1 MADFIRSVVFD
12 AAVLGAACRLPGAA
26 SLADLWRVLIEER
39 NTVRDAPVGRWPV
52 ERFLHPDQD
61 RDGFAYT
68 FAGGYIDD
76 PFAFDPAPF
85 GISPREAQQVDPQ
98 QRVLL
103 EVVREAFDD
112 AGIPASELAGRNVG
126 VYVGASTVDYQT
138 GTSLDLAAM
147 QSHFMTGNSLSI
159 LANRISYVFNLKGP
173 SFTVDTACSSSLV
186 ALTQAM
192 TALESGSIDMAVV
205 AGVNLLLSPA
215 PFIGFSRARMLSP
228 TGRCRP
234 FSADGDGYVRAEG
247 AVAIILQRLDR
258 RGTNPL
264 RCVIQAAGTNSDGR
278 TDGIAMPS
286 VEGQRILLD
295 SIYRQSGI
303 DPEQLAFIEAH
314 GTGTAVGDPAEAMAI
329 GKALG
334 IHRRE
339 PLPIGSVKSNIG
351 HLESASGL
359 ASFAKVL
366 LALEH
371 RVLPRSL
378 FLERLNPN
386 IDFDGLNLSASSSTR
401 ELGAGSDPLT
411 AGICNYGFGGTN
423 AHVILR
429 EASEA
434 ERIAQTTSGRPARLL
449 LVSAASAGALR
460 DFAPCI
466 AETIQSAPGG
476 AGAVAAT
483 LAGRRERMAHR
494 LAIPIADDGQVLDAL
509 ARFTGGLS
517 EAEDLTGGLAP
528 SEAPPLVFVYS
539 GNGSQFAGMGRGAYA
554 ANTAFRRHFDAL
566 DALFSPIAGWSLREA
581 LVAVDLEERLAA
593 TSVSQPLIFA
603 IQSAL
608 TAALRALDFEPI
620 AVLGHSVGEVAAAEA
635 CGALSLGDA
644 VLLIHHR
651 SKHQEAVRG
660 QGRMMVVAQGEAGVL
675 DLLEDPRFVR
685 IAVAAINSPT
695 STTVSGPTDDL
706 KMLATTC
713 RRRRIATVSLD
724 IDYPFHTAALDG
736 VRDGMRHDLGVIK
749 PVRGATPFISTVGG
763 EVIAGD
769 RLDAD
774 HWWRN
779 IRHPVRFAEAVRCA
793 ARAGGRLFVEI
804 GARPILTGAM
814 TETLREASLPGEV
827 VYSLD
832 RKDTATL
839 DPVLQLAARLVARG
853 ARGNDEQLFGE
864 ATATPLPAYPW
875 QHQDFSLPC
884 TAEGFN
890 IYGRMANGAPRHP
903 LIGARLADGSPEWRT
918 LLDAAIVPYLADHVL
933 DGEIVVP
940 GTALIEMALAAGRD
954 LFGTGALEL
963 DEFDIFKAL
972 TLPGDAMREISLRY
986 LEGTSQIEIWSRPRF
1001 ASEEWLLH
1009 ARGWI
1014 GKARGTAG
1022 AAVSPPIPDGLRH
1035 ATQAEIYAEARRAAL
1050 DYGPY
1055 FRLALD
1061 CRYDAVTT
1069 DAALAPP
1076 AGGLGAFRDLHV
1088 LHPASFDASFHGL
1101 LVSRPQKDGETKVHL
1116 PVRFRSVRVWKQ
1128 GAIIRHATI
1137 TLTFET
1143 ERTKT
1148 VAMTMFDAAGEIV
1161 AEVEAAVLAAM
1172 VLSRAGVTDR
1182 TFHTRLLPM
1191 PTGSSRVACG
1201 ALLAPLPE
1209 SRAEEPEAWLVARAF
1224 SVALAHETLSG
1235 LASPVLDPAKLIAE
1249 ERVAE
1254 SAAPLLHCLIDL
1266 MVSHGHAVP
1275 EGSGWRIA
1283 GKTGL
1288 PGSRALLASLISDYP
1303 EANVEIRLA
1312 ARALGAI
1319 PARLAHGRE
1328 AQVPRWLVEQAE
1340 TEALVHAGALAA
1352 LSAALD
1358 AALTQRG
1365 EGLRVLVI
1373 PPWNSGL
1380 MRLLRPL
1387 LRSNAIELALAGD
1400 DRRAYDAWRDR
1411 MPLET
1416 ATEFIDLTASDTR
1429 AERRFDVLVAVAS
1442 APLDADGAKALDHAR
1457 SWMLDGATILVA
1469 QPATDR
1475 HFDVLCGAWPAWF
1488 ERSGIPGFAIGPLP
1502 SVGESL
1508 SALQRAGFSNCL
1520 AHPASDGMGHV
1531 LVATVRAEEVIPA
1544 NFTSPMLF
1552 MGSDASPLGEALN
1565 DIRTIELVTADCD
1578 SLLMALAARP
1588 TGDVVDIVVAPTL
1601 AGPHD
1606 SERASD
1612 AVMRFRSLLE
1622 TAAGSGK
1629 PMRCWVL
1636 TRDVWGAAPDPV
1648 DAAIWGFLRVATNEF
1663 AEVGLH
1669 LIDIAPGISDTE
1681 AARRIVA
1688 LQARDTEETEIRLLP
1703 DGDHGLRVRRGLPV
1717 PVPPDAR
1724 RTVLRFEQPGRL
1736 DRFQWVRDEQPA
1748 PGPGEVEV
1756 AVAATGLNF
1765 RDILVGMGML
1775 DDDLL
1780 GAGLTGAALGFEC
1793 SGVVTAVGKGVDAL
1807 APGDRVAGFAKDAFA
1822 SHLVAPAWHFIKVPE
1837 GIALDAAASIPV
1849 AFTTA
1854 WFALVE
1860 RARLSA
1866 KDTVLIHGG
1875 AGGVGLAAIQI
1886 AKLTGAT
1893 VIATAGS
1900 PDKREIARLAGADA
1914 VFDSRS
1920 DRFVDDIRAAFG
1932 GVDVVLNS
1940 LAGPLMQASLDL
1952 VKPFGRFIELGKRDF
1967 LDNTHIGLR
1976 PFVRNLTYSGADL
1989 DELMAHEPESVR
2001 TMMAT
2006 LTGHFID
2013 GRLRPLPF
2021 RTYGAEEIET
2031 AFRAMQAAEHIG
2043 KIIVTPPLQAGEPS
2057 GRVMFTARP
2066 GVHLVVG
2073 GTSGLGFATARW
2085 LARKGATTLVLASR
2099 RGAVEEGL
2107 QVEVDAMRAEG
2118 VNLLIEP
2125 LDVTNS
2131 DAVTML
2137 VERLVRDHGPL
2148 RGIIHAAMVLDDGMI
2163 GGLTGDRI
2171 RAVLR
2176 PKIDGVQALAGAVE
2190 GQPLDYFVVYS
2201 SATTMIGSPGQGA
2214 YVAANAY
2221 LEGFMRARRARG
2233 LPALAIGWGAI
2244 ADVGVIARNK
2254 DLSQRLRRTTGVIG
2268 IRSSDGLA
2276 HLGYLLA
2283 LGNAVDPVQFY
2294 SNIAPSTAAEKLTL
2308 LQSPAF
2314 RGLALGRGGEA
2325 NDEGGDLATTIEGK
2339 SEAQAMAMILD
2350 TLRREIALILRMP
2363 EHEIEISRPMSGLG
2377 MDSLMALEMRMSIER
2392 ATGVDMPL
2400 VGIGERSLSD
2410 LATRLLI
2417 SLKVQ
2422 KNGGHEEN
2430 DQMALLARVHGKA
2443 GTATGHVRA
2452 LRADTVVSAG

>member
-1 MADFIRSVVFD
+1 MADFIRSVVLD
-12 AAVLGAACRLPGAA
+12 TAVLGAACRLPGAA
-26 SLADLWRVLIEER
+26 SLDDLWRILIEER
-39 NTVRDAPVGRWPV
+39 NTIRNAPVGRWSV
-52 ERFLHPDQD
+52 ERFLHPNQDQ
-61 RDGFAYT
+61 DGFAYT
-68 FAGGYIDD
+68 FAGGYLDD

-85 GISPREAQQVDPQ
+85 GMSPREAQQVDPQ

-112 AGIPASELAGRNVG
+112 AGIRVSDIVGQNVG

-138 GTSLDLAAM
+138 GTSLDLATM

-192 TALESGSIDMAVV
+192 AALESGSIDMAVV

-228 TGRCRP
+228 TGLCRP
-234 FSADGDGYVRAEG
+234 FSVDGDGYVRAEG
-247 AVAIILQRLDR
+247 AVALIIQRLDR
-258 RGTNPL
+258 RGTSPF
-264 RCVIQAAGTNSDGR
+264 RCVIQAAGVNSDGR
-278 TDGIAMPS
+278 TEGIAMPS
-286 VEGQRILLD
+286 VEGQRVLLD

-314 GTGTAVGDPAEAMAI
+314 GTGTAVGDPVEAMAI

-334 IHRRE
+334 VHRRA

-351 HLESASGL
+351 HTESVSGL
-359 ASFAKVL
+359 ASLVKSF

-378 FLERLNPN
+378 FLEHVNPN
-386 IDFDGLNLSASSSTR
+386 IDFDGLNLSANSGLRKLEAKS
-401 ELGAGSDPLT
+401 GPLI

-429 EASEA
+429 EATET
-434 ERIAQTTSGRPARLL
+434 ERAAQQTAGKPARLM

-460 DFAPCI
+460 QFAPRL
-466 AETIQSAPGG
+466 AEAIKSTPGG

-483 LAGRRERMAHR
+483 LAARREHMAHR

-509 ARFTGGLS
+509 TRFAEGLS
-517 EAEDLTGGLAP
+517 EAEDLTSGIAP

-539 GNGSQFAGMGRGAYA
+539 GNGNQFAGMGRGAYA
-554 ANTAFRRHFDAL
+554 ANAAFRQHFDTL
-566 DALFSPIAGWSLREA
+566 DALFSEVADWSLHEA
-581 LVAVDLEERLAA
+581 LFADDLEERLVA

-603 IQSAL
+603 IQSSI
-608 TAALRALDFEPI
+608 TAALRALGFEPA
-620 AVLGHSVGEVAAAEA
+620 AVLGHSVGEIAAAEA
-635 CGALSLGDA
+635 CGVLSLRDA
-644 VLLIHHR
+644 VLLIYHR

-660 QGRMMVVAQGEAGVL
+660 LGRMMVVAQGEAGVTS
-675 DLLEDPRFVR
+675 LLEDPAFAR
-685 IAVAAINSPT
+685 IAIAATNSPT
-695 STTVSGPTDDL
+695 STTVSGPADDL
-706 KMLATTC
+706 KMLAAAC
-713 RRRRIATVSLD
+713 KRRRIATVSLD
-724 IDYPFHTAALDG
+724 IDYPFHTAALDP
-736 VRDGMRHDLGVIK
+736 VQDAMKRDLGGLEPK
-749 PVRGATPFISTVGG
+749 RGTTPFISTVTG
-763 EVIAGD
+763 EMMAGD
-769 RLDAD
+769 QLDAD

-779 IRHPVRFAEAVRCA
+779 IRHTVLFAQAIRCA
-793 ARAGGRLFVEI
+793 ARSGGRLFIEI
-804 GARPILTGAM
+804 GARPILTGAVA
-814 TETLREASLPGEV
+814 ETLREANLAGETLH
-827 VYSLD
+827 SLD
-832 RKDTATL
+832 RKEASAV
-839 DPVLQLAARLVARG
+839 DPILRIAARLVARG
-853 ARGNDEQLFGE
+853 AHGNDERLFGE
-864 ATATPLPAYPW
+864 ATAIALPAYPW

-890 IYGRMANGAPRHP
+890 IYGRMANGAARHP

-963 DEFDIFKAL
+963 DDFDIFKAL
-972 TLPGDAMREISLRY
+972 TLSTDTMREISVRY
-986 LEGTSQIEIWSRPRF
+986 LEGTSQIEIWSRARF
-1001 ASEEWLLH
+1001 AADEWLLH

-1014 GKARGTAG
+1014 GRARGAVG
-1022 AAVSPPIPDGLRH
+1022 APVSPPKPDEIRH

-1055 FRLALD
+1055 FRLALE

-1076 AGGLGAFRDLHV
+1076 VGGLGAFSDLHV
-1088 LHPASFDASFHGL
+1088 LHPASLDASFHGL

-1148 VAMTMFDAAGEIV
+1148 VAMTMFDAEGEIV

-1182 TFHTRLLPM
+1182 TFHTRLLPITSGVSRIALDALQ
-1191 PTGSSRVACG
+1191 PT
-1201 ALLAPLPE
+1201 LA
-1209 SRAEEPEAWLVARAF
+1209 RAVGEEPEAWLITRAF
-1224 SVALAHETLSG
+1224 AVALAHETLSG
-1235 LASPVLDPAKLIAE
+1235 LANPVLDPAALIAE
-1249 ERVAE
+1249 GHVAE
-1254 SAAPLLHCLIDL
+1254 AAAHLLHCLIDVL
-1266 MVSHGHAVP
+1266 VSHGHATP
-1275 EGSGWRIA
+1275 EGAGWRIA
-1283 GKTGL
+1283 AETGL
-1288 PGSRALLASLISDYP
+1288 PDSRTLLASLIGNYP

-1312 ARALGAI
+1312 ARAIEAI
-1319 PARLAHGRE
+1319 PAKLTRGEDAP
-1328 AQVPRWLVEQAE
+1328 VPRWLAEQVEAE
-1340 TEALVHAGALAA
+1340 VLVHADALAT
-1352 LSAALD
+1352 LSRVLD
-1358 AALTQRG
+1358 AAITQSS
-1365 EGLRVLVI
+1365 EILRVLVM
-1373 PPWNSGL
+1373 PPWSSGL

-1387 LRSNAIELALAGD
+1387 LRTNAIELTLAGN

-1416 ATEFIDLTASDTR
+1416 TAEFIDLTDTDTR
-1429 AERRFDVLVAVAS
+1429 PERRFDVLVAVAS
-1442 APLDADGAKALDHAR
+1442 VPLDADGGKALDQAR
-1457 SWMLDGATILVA
+1457 SWMADGAVAMVA

-1475 HFDVLCGAWPAWF
+1475 HLDVLCGAWPAWF
-1488 ERSGIPGFAIGPLP
+1488 ERSSATDFAIGPLP
-1502 SVGESL
+1502 LASESL
-1508 SALQRAGFSNCL
+1508 AALQRAGFSACQCYL
-1520 AHPASDGMGHV
+1520 ASDDMGQII
-1531 LVATVRAEEVIPA
+1531 VATVRAENVTLAP
-1544 NFTSPMLF
+1544 FL
-1552 MGSDASPLGEALN
+1552 SPLLLVESDHTALSEALN
-1565 DIRTIELVTADCD
+1565 DLRAIELIPADRD
-1578 SLLMALAARP
+1578 SLSAALAARP
-1588 TGDVVDIVVAPTL
+1588 AGAVLDIVVAPTP
-1601 AGPHD
+1601 AGPCD
-1606 SERASD
+1606 SERITD
-1612 AVMRFRSLLE
+1612 AVMRFKSLLE
-1622 TAAGSGK
+1622 VAAGCGK
-1629 PMRCWVL
+1629 PVRCWVL
-1636 TRDVWGAAPDPV
+1636 TRDVWGATPDPA
-1648 DAAIWGFLRVATNEF
+1648 DAAIWGLLRVAANEF
-1663 AEVGLH
+1663 AEVGLR
-1669 LIDIAPGISDTE
+1669 LIDIAPGISDAE

-1688 LQARDTEETEIRLLP
+1688 LQAQGTEETEIRLLP
-1703 DGDHGLRVRRGLPV
+1703 EGDHVLRVRRGLPV
-1717 PVPPDAR
+1717 PVPAGVR

-1736 DRFQWVRDEQPA
+1736 DRFQWVSDERPL
-1748 PGPGEVEV
+1748 PGPGEVEI

-1780 GAGLTGAALGFEC
+1780 GAGLTGASLGFEC
-1793 SGVVTAVGKGVDAL
+1793 SGIVTGVGMGVNSL
-1807 APGDRVAGFAKDAFA
+1807 APGDRVAGFAKDAFT
-1822 SHLVAPAWHFIKVPE
+1822 SHLVASAWHFFKLPD

-1860 RARLSA
+1860 RARLTA
-1866 KDTVLIHGG
+1866 GDTVLIHGG

-1886 AKLTGAT
+1886 AKLVGAT

-1920 DRFVDDIRAAFG
+1920 ERFVDDIRAAFG

-1940 LAGPLMQASLDL
+1940 LAGALMQASLDL
-1952 VKPFGRFIELGKRDF
+1952 VRPFGRFIELGKRDY

-1989 DELMAHEPESVR
+1989 DELMAHDPESVQA
-2001 TMMAT
+2001 MMAT
-2006 LTGHFID
+2006 LTGHFIA

-2043 KIIVTPPLQAGEPS
+2043 KIVIVPPRQASEPATKP
-2057 GRVMFTARP
+2057 MFAALP

-2099 RGAVEEGL
+2099 RGAVEQEL
-2107 QVEVDAMRAEG
+2107 LAEVDAMRAEG
-2118 VNLLIEP
+2118 VNVLIEP
-2125 LDVTNS
+2125 LDVT
-2131 DAVTML
+2131 DPGAVAAL
-2137 VERLVRDHGPL
+2137 VTRLARDHGPL
-2148 RGIIHAAMVLDDGMI
+2148 RGIIHAAMVLDDGLI
-2163 GGLTGDRI
+2163 SGLTSERV
-2171 RAVLR
+2171 RAVLH
-2176 PKIDGVQALAGAVE
+2176 PKIDGVQALARASE
-2190 GQPLDYFVVYS
+2190 NQTLDYFVVYS
-2201 SATTMIGSPGQGA
+2201 SATTTIGSPGQGA

-2221 LEGFMRARRARG
+2221 LEGFMRARRTRG

-2244 ADVGVIARNK
+2244 SDVGVIARNK

-2294 SNIAPSTAAEKLTL
+2294 SNIAPSTAAEKLVL
-2308 LQSPAF
+2308 LQTPAF
-2314 RGLALGRGGEA
+2314 RGLALGRGGEVS
-2325 NDEGGDLATTIEGK
+2325 DEGGDLATAIEGK
-2339 SEAQAMAMILD
+2339 SEAQAVAIVLD

-2363 EHEIEISRPMSGLG
+2363 EHEIEMFRPMSALG

-2392 ATGVDMPL
+2392 VAGVDMPL
-2400 VGIGERSLSD
+2400 VGIGERSLAD
-2410 LATRLLI
+2410 LATRLLA
-2417 SLKVQ
+2417 SLKAQ
-2422 KNGGHEEN
+2422 KSSGREEN
-2430 DQMALLARVHGKA
+2430 DQMELLARVHGKVGA
-2443 GTATGHVRA
+2443 NAGHVRA
-2452 LRADTVVSAG
+2452 LIADRAASGE